1 MPAPAETWRASLAP
15 LASAAAALAALT
27 TRLADAP
34 EPLAAGCRARLA
46 YREAAGWLALQG
58 TWVHPTD
65 LALRDAH
72 LAGSYTAATLG
83 QRLPSVLPATLAGEA
98 AGAVSGGPPADAT
111 VAQALALARV
121 WRRLGERPGWGDAR
135 DDKGRRDLL
144 TALGEPDPG
153 PAPPPAWQAA
163 LAAGA
168 DLPPLLAAAA
178 AVPAWPAPAP
188 LAADAVLL
196 GAALW
201 RSASGT
207 RGLALPLFAA
217 PLTLLQR
224 LAAAPPD
231 ALAAAWTPTFLAAVA
246 AAAEAG
252 MQEFHR
258 LRAAAARAAA
268 LPHTARARL
277 PAAAELALRQPVLT
291 RLMLARAI
299 GVSPQAAL
307 ALLDRL
313 VAGGVLREATGRAA
327 WRVFVVA

>member
-1 MPAPAETWRASLAP
+1 VPGPAETWRASLAP
-15 LASAAAALAALT
+15 LAGAAAALAALT

-34 EPLAAGCRARLA
+34 EPLAAGWRARLA

-83 QRLPSVLPATLAGEA
+83 RRLPSVLPATLAGEPAPA
-98 AGAVSGGPPADAT
+98 ASGGPPADAT
-111 VAQALALARV
+111 VAQALALART
-121 WRRLGERPGWGDAR
+121 WRRLGERGSWGNAR
-135 DDKGRRDLL
+135 DDRGRRDLL
-144 TALGEPDPG
+144 ATLGEPDPD
-153 PAPPPAWQAA
+153 PAVPAAWQAV
-163 LAAGA
+163 LAAA
-168 DLPPLLAAAA
+168 SDLPPLLAAAA
-178 AVPAWPAPAP
+178 AVPAWASPAP
-188 LAADAVLL
+188 LAAGAVLL

-201 RSASGT
+201 RDASGT

-224 LAAAPPD
+224 LAAAPP
-231 ALAAAWTPTFLAAVA
+231 AAWTPTFLGAVT

-258 LRAAAARAAA
+258 LRAAASRAAA

-277 PAAAELALRQPVLT
+277 PAAVELALRQPVLT
-291 RLMLARAI
+291 RPMLARAI

-307 ALLDRL
+307 TLLDRL
-313 VAGGVLREATGRAA
+313 AAGGVLREATGRAA

>member
-1 MPAPAETWRASLAP
+1 VAAPDAPWRASLAP
-15 LASAAAALAALT
+15 LAAAAAALAALT

-34 EPLAAGCRARLA
+34 EALAAGCRARLA

-58 TWVHPTD
+58 TWVHPVD

-72 LAGSYTAATLG
+72 LAGSYAAATLG

-98 AGAVSGGPPADAT
+98 AEAAPSAPPADVT

-121 WRRLGERPGWGDAR
+121 WRRLGERAGWGDAR
-135 DDKGRRDLL
+135 EEKGRRELL
-144 TALGEPDPG
+144 AALGEADHAAASG
-153 PAPPPAWQAA
+153 WQAA
-163 LAAGA
+163 VAACA

-188 LAADAVLL
+188 LAAASVLL

-217 PLTLLQR
+217 PLPLLQR
-224 LAAAPPD
+224 LAVAPAASWPP
-231 ALAAAWTPTFLAAVA
+231 AFLAAVA

-252 MQEFHR
+252 MQEFLR
-258 LRAAAARAAA
+258 LRTAAARAAA

-277 PAAAELALRQPVLT
+277 PAAAALALRQPVLT
-291 RLMLARAI
+291 RPMLARALGI
-299 GVSPQAAL
+299 SPQAAL
-307 ALLDRL
+307 GLLDRL
-313 VAGGVLREATGRAA
+313 AAGGVLREATGRAA